1 MFFLNDC
8 SFPVGDNHRHIGSVQ
23 ENADVYLDVVSRI
36 RGDFHV
42 ALYRGH
48 KEFMPVN
55 RGGIIGID
63 AD

>member
-42 ALYRGH
+42 ALYLSLIH
-48 KEFMPVN
+48 
-55 RGGIIGID
+55 I
-63 AD
+63 